1 MAEQSS
7 QELQGCLVCGQ
18 VNAIPASV
26 DKNCLATCFRCG
38 SDLQLFLDAQH
49 LKNRARVFCLAS
61 LAFLVPGL
69 FLPLLKIQRFGFTHV
84 TGVIR
89 GCIDLFSTGNPSLG
103 TILLVCSIIL
113 PLTKICCILFLCS
126 AGTRILPSMRAH
138 MYYFIEIAGRWGTL
152 DVLLLAILIAVVKLG
167 DIVQIVP
174 GSGAIFFATGVF
186 LSLAASASFSP
197 RILWNSQEMP

>member
-1 MAEQSS
+1 
-7 QELQGCLVCGQ
+7 
-18 VNAIPASV
+18 
-26 DKNCLATCFRCG
+26 
-38 SDLQLFLDAQH
+38 
-49 LKNRARVFCLAS
+49 
-61 LAFLVPGL
+61 
-69 FLPLLKIQRFGFTHV
+69 
-84 TGVIR
+84 
-89 GCIDLFSTGNPSLG
+89 
-103 TILLVCSIIL
+103 
-113 PLTKICCILFLCS
+113 
-126 AGTRILPSMRAH
+126 